1 MSTLS
6 IGEMMLPAATV
17 DDFSALESRV
27 VRAVELVK
35 TERAARAQA
44 EETAARL
51 QDQFDEQTQT
61 LQLTMEQM
69 KTLEQERESVRQ
81 RVERMLKQLDEI
93 GA

>member
-6 IGEMMLPAATV
+6 LEAVLPAATV
-17 DDFSALESRV
+17 DDFSALEQRV

-51 QDQFDEQTQT
+51 QDQFDEQTQAFEHSQE
-61 LQLTMEQM
+61 QL
-69 KTLEQERESVRQ
+69 KTLERERETVRQ

>member
-6 IGEMMLPAATV
+6 IGEMLPAATV

>member
-1 MSTLS
+1 
-6 IGEMMLPAATV
+6 MMLPAATV

>member
-6 IGEMMLPAATV
+6 LGEMMLPAATV
-17 DDFSALESRV
+17 DDFGALEKRV

-61 LQLTMEQM
+61 LQLTLEQM
-69 KTLEQERESVRQ
+69 KTLEQERETVRE

>member
-35 TERAARAQA
+35 TERAARAQGRRPGLLGGA
-44 EETAARL
+44 VTLTIRTSARDRIGL
-51 QDQFDEQTQT
+51 
-61 LQLTMEQM
+61 LG
-69 KTLEQERESVRQ
+69 RESR
-81 RVERMLKQLDEI
+81 L
-93 GA
+93 